1 MKYTKTHKRI
11 ATITAAISLLLCG
24 ILIFSSCSTSSG
36 TTGTTAAAAQKTT
49 VKKGS
54 ISNSITATGNLSMPN
69 QAKLTFGSS
78 GTVDQVMV
86 SVGDSV
92 KNGQVLAKLDTVTVS
107 KLKQSLLAAQ
117 IKVKQAQMDLEDAKE
132 TNLRTTSST
141 TAANPLTVE
150 TKELSLQSAQMNL
163 DNAQKQLD
171 GSTLIATFD
180 GLVAAV
186 NILVGDDVSSSTVA
200 VRLIDPTQ
208 LQVDTL
214 VSEMD
219 IFNIKLGGPAT
230 IAVTA
235 LSDYSLPAT
244 VYAISPSATSS
255 SGVVNYTVQLRVSS
269 TQLARAAASGNNT
282 GNAGQLP
289 SGIAGNTTG
298 GTPGSGTGQF
308 TPPSGS
314 GFTPPTGSGQ
324 RSSGST
330 TAASSTTTVIPATLK
345 EGLSVS
351 ITITVQQ
358 KNDVLLLSSR
368 ALSKSGKNTYVNV
381 LKSDGT
387 TEQRQ
392 VTIGL
397 ADWQNTEI
405 TSGLTE
411 GETVVISGTN
421 STTSTTSTQRQQS
434 GMGSLGGLGGIT
446 GGGPR

>member
-1 MKYTKTHKRI
+1 MKYKRTGKRI
-11 ATITAAISLLLCG
+11 TAVMAAVSVLLTC
-24 ILIFSSCSTSSG
+24 ILIFTGCSTSSSA
-36 TTGTTAAAAQKTT
+36 TTKAATQKAT
-49 VKKGS
+49 VTKGN

-78 GTVDQVMV
+78 GTVDQVLV

-92 KNGQVLAKLDTVTVS
+92 KKGQVLAKLDTATVA
-107 KLKQSLLAAQ
+107 SLRQNLLSAQ
-117 IKVKQAQMDLEDAKE
+117 IKVKQAQMDLEDARA
-132 TNLRTTSST
+132 TNLTSTGS
-141 TAANPLTVE
+141 AATNTLTLE

-163 DNAQKQLD
+163 DNAQDQLD

-208 LQVDTL
+208 MQVDTL
-214 VSEMD
+214 VNELD
-219 IFNIKLGGPAT
+219 IYNIKLGGPAT

-235 LSDYSLPAT
+235 LSDYTLPAT
-244 VYAISPSATSS
+244 VYAISPSATTS
-255 SGVVNYTVQLRVSS
+255 SGVFNYTVQLRVSS
-269 TQLARAAASGNNT
+269 TQLARAATSGNNT
-282 GNAGQLP
+282 GNAGQFP
-289 SGIAGNTTG
+289 AGISGNLTG
-298 GTPGSGTGQF
+298 GAQGSGSGQF

-314 GFTPPTGSGQ
+314 GFTPPSGSGQ
-324 RSSGST
+324 RPSVSGTAST
-330 TAASSTTTVIPATLK
+330 VSTNVIPSVLK

-358 KNDVLLLSSR
+358 KNNVLLVLSR
-368 ALSKSGKNTYVNV
+368 AISKSGKNTYVNV

-392 VTIGL
+392 VTTGL
-397 ADWQNTEI
+397 TDWQNTEI

-411 GETVVISGTN
+411 GETVLITSSTS
-421 STTSTTSTQRQQS
+421 STTSTTTNRQQS
-434 GMGSLGGLGGIT
+434 GMGSLGGIM